1 MIHKHPAINI
11 IWAIPIKDENNKVSI
26 HVVIWSVNKI
36 DENIKNYSDIVWQIV
51 DELEKSDNKKL
62 EKNNDTKW
70 YAWWISDEQ
79 LEFAIKNIVW
89 EISLWNPFITTKDD
103 KSTKSFINNINE
115 KYAKKNWRK

>member
-1 MIHKHPAINI
+1 MIHKHPAINV
-11 IWAIPIKDENNKVSI
+11 IWAIPMTDENNKVSI
-26 HVVIWSVNKI
+26 HIVIWSINKI

-62 EKNNDTKW
+62 EKNNNTKW
-70 YAWWISDEQ
+70 YVWWISDEQ

-89 EISLWNPFITTKDD
+89 EISLWNPFITTKED
-103 KSTKSFINNINE
+103 KSTKSFINKINQ